1 MKNWE
6 KIAEAY
12 DLRIPDSD
20 LERIAPSLDALELAF
35 RPLTKR
41 ISDDVEP
48 ATTFRI
54 LRESSE

>member
-12 DLRIPDSD
+12 DLRIHDSD
-20 LERIAPSLDALELAF
+20 LERIAPTLDALELAF

>member
-1 MKNWE
+1 MKNWQ

-20 LERIAPSLDALELAF
+20 LERIAPSLDKLELAF

-41 ISDDVEP
+41 IPDDVEP
-48 ATTFRI
+48 AITFRI
-54 LRESSE
+54 LPESGE